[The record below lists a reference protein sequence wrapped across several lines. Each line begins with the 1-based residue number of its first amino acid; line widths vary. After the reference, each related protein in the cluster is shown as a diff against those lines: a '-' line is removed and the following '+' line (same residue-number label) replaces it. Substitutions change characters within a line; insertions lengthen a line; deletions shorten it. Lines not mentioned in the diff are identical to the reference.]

1 MSKGTD
7 KLFEEAIHRLE
18 KQRTILHIVLAI
30 AVVMVL
36 VRLKIYGLN

>member
-1 MSKGTD
+1 MNKGTD
-7 KLFEEAIHRLE
+7 KLFEEALHRLE

>member
-1 MSKGTD
+1 MMNKGTD
-7 KLFEEAIHRLE
+7 KLFEEALHRLE

-36 VRLKIYGLN
+36 VKLKILG